1 MHVSRPVYRVRVTAP
16 FEVRL
21 YVEKYLPDAHGVPFA
36 EILDDAPNG
45 DFDGN
50 VPPAVWADI
59 LVPADAKAGRY
70 SVTIDAYVCVGATNE
85 RLAAHRELT
94 LEVYPCALPSPRDY
108 TIYLDLWQ
116 HNSNLARYYGTEL
129 WSDEHFAVMEKAVK
143 TLAELGQKSV
153 TVLLGDCPWRGWGC
167 YLMQSTPAELYEY
180 SMARVVKKTN
190 GNFSYDFSA
199 VERYVNLCE
208 KYGMTGDIS
217 VYGLLGIWKMPYFP
231 AAQVQHAEQVLI
243 RYLDETDGAYR
254 YIEKE
259 NDLAAYLAAALTFS
273 KQRVGLKNAD
283 QRRRAVGYDRLS
295 QEHGLLKY
303 RA

>member
-1 MHVSRPVYRVRVTAP
+1 MKGNIAIADELYKASAISEAPKEITEIFCARNDRASFQIFLDAEHEACRVNTGSAPALGMHVSRPVYRVRVTAP

-116 HNSNLARYYGTEL
+116 HNSNLARYY
-129 WSDEHFAVMEKAVK
+129 
-143 TLAELGQKSV
+143 
-153 TVLLGDCPWRGWGC
+153 
-167 YLMQSTPAELYEY
+167 
-180 SMARVVKKTN
+180 
-190 GNFSYDFSA
+190 
-199 VERYVNLCE
+199 
-208 KYGMTGDIS
+208 
-217 VYGLLGIWKMPYFP
+217 
-231 AAQVQHAEQVLI
+231 
-243 RYLDETDGAYR
+243 
-254 YIEKE
+254 
-259 NDLAAYLAAALTFS
+259 
-273 KQRVGLKNAD
+273 
-283 QRRRAVGYDRLS
+283 
-295 QEHGLLKY
+295 
-303 RA
+303 